1 MMIIIFGINIRRTPS
16 KVGGF
21 SSIGFPAKGNVLS
34 TLRKI
39 FGWMNQILVGSTI
52 EYGYY
57 TDNQI
62 FGWANK
68 IF

>member
-1 MMIIIFGINIRRTPS
+1 MFG
-16 KVGGF
+16 
-21 SSIGFPAKGNVLS
+21 SI
-34 TLRKI
+34 
-39 FGWMNQILVGSTI
+39 NQILGGSTK

-68 IF
+68 IFWLIKFGWWYQLFWLIQPNTMVNLKKRFCSRK